1 MIGKRWDTL
10 TTRFILVMSA
20 ALIISNVAT
29 TVLLQGGFERLI
41 AWNVRFSQSNEA
53 VRVVRGRTVDDVTV
67 RIDDAPLASRGVRDP
82 ALSDRLTRA
91 SGYPVEA
98 SWTPVLAEFQNP
110 PIEAD
115 GAVFRALHVLL
126 VSRRLDDGRWSNFAV
141 GPRVKFWPPPP
152 SPIFIF
158 LGVSLLTVIFAAAL
172 VGARVARPFRD
183 LARGAERL
191 SSGNRH
197 EALIL
202 WGPSDV
208 RRAQSAFNT
217 MAARIDATMTSQ
229 RELLAAIGHDLRT
242 PITALRLR
250 AELLKD
256 GDQRQRFIRSLDE
269 LQHLTEAALAAGA
282 GHVDPEPHVEIDLGA
297 LVEAVCADCV
307 DQGSAVH
314 CDAPHREA
322 LVDGWP
328 ASLIRA
334 VRNLVENA
342 LRYAGAADVHVARRG
357 DAWAVIVED
366 RGPGIPAAE
375 LERVK
380 EPLVRLETSR
390 SKDTGGHGL
399 GLSITASIA
408 AAHGGALRLSNRSG
422 GGLSACLIL
431 PAKS

>member
-1 MIGKRWDTL
+1 MTGKSWDTL
-10 TTRFILVMSA
+10 STRFILVMSA

-41 AWNVRFSQSNEA
+41 AWNIRFSQSNEA
-53 VRVVRGRTVDDVTV
+53 ARVIQGRVVDDVRV
-67 RIDDAPLASRGVRDP
+67 WVSDAPIATEGDKDP
-82 ALSDRLTRA
+82 VLSERLTRA
-91 SGYPVEA
+91 SGDRVQA
-98 SWTPVLAEFQNP
+98 AWTPVLAAFQEP
-110 PIEAD
+110 PIETD
-115 GAVFRALHVLL
+115 GEVLRALDILL
-126 VSRRLDDGRWSNFAV
+126 VSRRVEDGRWSNFTI
-141 GPRVKFWPPPP
+141 GPRVDFWPPPP
-152 SPIFIF
+152 SPLFIF
-158 LGVSLLTVIFAAAL
+158 LGVSLMTVIFAAAL
-172 VGARVARPFRD
+172 VGTRVARPFRD

-191 SSGNRH
+191 SSGDRH
-197 EALIL
+197 EPLML

-208 RRAQSAFNT
+208 RRAQTAFNT

-256 GDQRQRFIRSLDE
+256 ADQRQRFIRSLDE

-282 GHVDPEPHVEIDLGA
+282 GYVDAEPRVEIDLGA
-297 LVEAVCADCV
+297 LVETVCADFV
-307 DQGSAVH
+307 DQGANVM
-314 CDAPHREA
+314 CEAPHREA

-342 LRYAGAADVHVARRG
+342 LRHAGAAEVHMDRRG
-357 DAWAVIVED
+357 DGWAVIIED
-366 RGPGIPAAE
+366 RGPGIPTAE

-380 EPLVRLETSR
+380 EPLVRLEASR
-390 SKDTGGHGL
+390 SKETGGHGL
-399 GLSITASIA
+399 GLSITTSIA

-422 GGLSACLIL
+422 GGLSAVLIL